1 MYPFEYLYRII
12 KKDDILYV
20 FIDNVNR
27 NIDTATIQDTISNKI
42 SEQTGVDKDSL
53 KIKLYI
59 SGRLASGADEIN
71 DKSMIFG
78 LSEYSGTEDNEFTYK
93 LVGDVNSSKQMLRV
107 YYKDGVVSITNYSLL
122 EDSLGIKLN
131 YKSEE
136 ASQLAKVEQ
145 YVAEQQS
152 INSNASEEE
161 VMLPPV
167 LSGDKLLCLHGGEVL
182 LSSIDGKPFCNDS
195 DTFILDSDLRN
206 AKIIGCTNNVAGVAK
221 PCTSITIIP
230 PTALSKVTFNDKRAV
245 MRDHLHSILTDNMVS
260 LMLKQ
265 PEEPNLW
272 EILSHKP
279 TDNNGDFEGVLAEL
293 MSGIFYLMYDDI
305 TSENVCIIN
314 TTFENMSNATYAN
327 TFPLANLS
335 LDNPLEIVIDKPD
348 ENDESINPTILDVL
362 KKHSNGNEFVYKAMT
377 IILDNSI
384 YEYILLIPKVNKRI
398 LNQLPKEYRD
408 YGYGKITDL
417 SYTTSRTINDSN
429 NNKHNIGYSNIK
441 TASFRFPAGAK
452 KFLLHIEALSS
463 LSSKGRVNS
472 IESSTYPISYYN
484 VSMDFSNQYSTSFTS
499 YNVIFNSR
507 QEEHLYEY
515 IVNKLDEATSKLEY
529 NAESSSSILPDK
541 STIQDSNNV
550 VYDEEQEKKNMSDLV
565 YSILTSDSINQVID
579 ESIESYQKFIS
590 ILEDKENISANSS
603 DYNSNKSG
611 DYYGGI
617 KLNNLVDLLQNA
629 NFSRNKI
636 YQDKEKYNQEIT
648 DLSENLLAK
657 LIARKI
663 IELVKDNLIPFAVD
677 NGKKT
682 VQIGRILLKDFKKLK
697 FLVSKIPYVAI
708 AFLIVDIIF
717 AIRDIMK
724 DYAEGKIL
732 MKEFCEILSFYS
744 NLDSE
749 LSTII
754 TSDSINQSVFYKII
768 EDNIYNLSLYSSN
781 QTSYNSLGFF
791 VNNDLQTP
799 CNYINVHINKEIFD
813 NNIFTID
820 QFIDSSD
827 SYSED
832 EDINSNVES
841 DIAVNNSDFENNCN
855 DTEDSGSE
863 NNNDIVVSFVDK
875 IAQLSVFYSLDNL
888 KESSNFHHVKDLIT
902 KSSAFTYIET
912 SSFSSI
918 FISELIK
925 QGFYTPL
932 NQQIKKSVII
942 VTDAIEKH
950 SLVYKSQNFVFSR
963 LLTDKKLP
971 NIYSFRLMKEYKVS
985 QLTNHIITELQDIYN
1000 VFINSFKD
1008 IKTDDFRESVK
1019 DHIEYKKVEEFFTA
1033 FSKTYQNIFG
1043 IPVETNVFDSI
1054 KNFVN
1059 FFNYNN
1065 DKFFNFFYLTE
1076 TDKGYKIK
1084 EKDILKYMR
1093 SVCNKFSES
1102 INKLNEEKSD
1112 YIATLQKYHDYK
1124 FKDEKLDKLNS
1135 VSGAIDRLHSL
1146 IELEYMILSYFHEEV
1161 EDSDLKEHVNNTI
1174 SMLHSDMDDFF
1185 AKTSVIGSF
1194 LSGVF
1199 DEEPEGSELIQY
1211 IRSDIT
1217 LKEICKNVISAE
1229 YSYEYKANMEKLK
1242 SSIDKYAV
1250 EIPINNAEIRGI
1262 DSYIDKLYDLYS
1274 QIADTIN
1281 NYVYEEDV
1289 DGNKILHI
1297 VKHNVYS
1304 LDKEFFKELFKS
1316 GICMHLDNVLP
1327 VKKGSIEFAVDDPK
1341 YYPKLMETLFVR
1353 FLLSLRNGT
1362 KTKGNAANTN
1372 KDMGYLCSY
1381 IFDRAYNYLHFE
1393 YGIYEFEQVECAK
1406 IIRISNILL
1415 DNIFVDNIKLN
1426 TAKAD
1431 SVEPSSLTHA
1441 YHSVIVEKVEE
1452 VKGLVTEKYKQ
1463 IVDIG
1468 KNAVDMVNNPLN
1480 HLDKIPEG
1488 LAALC
1493 ENVENQKDSSGTRHV
1508 YDENIRNAGD
1518 YMSDAIEDLIYIVKV
1533 AKGDA
1538 SFDYKELE
1546 TYENF
1551 FGDKSISDILRDGK
1565 YIETYDKIKSTASNY
1580 IKAFSTENIK
1590 KTIKSVFSLK
1600 NIGDTIVNT
1609 AKDTV
1614 KELLGDLLNPK
1625 KLFTNI
1631 ALDIAQTGLD
1641 FVCELIVDKYLQVPA
1656 LEEYEAKTN
1665 AIKYAYTSKRMD
1677 TRGALYI
1684 PERDLL
1690 ALPVKVTQSYIMS
1703 DFRAAVFGGA
1713 AFDNDCFVRGTSTG
1727 IFIQDNDIISQ
1738 NFIDKI
1744 CSYIYNVPID
1754 NINIKDCIYIDAY
1767 KKIIQYMYSY
1777 NEDIAGLGELYKTIA
1792 AGGALSDIGEATI
1805 EASMLQNNDNYN
1817 INSHNGKYFK
1827 KEYIDDFA
1835 IQLKLFGEYNY
1846 KYFYS
1851 YNDLVSTKDSI
1862 ANKSNTPSSS
1872 WKRHKKVLNN
1882 KTVVFG
1888 LLVYDKEWIKN

>member
-682 VQIGRILLKDFKKLK
+682 VKIGKILLKDFKKLK

-855 DTEDSGSE
+855 DTEDKGSE
-863 NNNDIVVSFVDK
+863 NNNSDVVVSFVDK

-942 VTDAIEKH
+942 ITDAIEKH

-1000 VFINSFKD
+1000 VFINSFQD
-1008 IKTDDFRESVK
+1008 IKTDDFKENVK
-1019 DHIEYKKVEEFFTA
+1019 DHLEYKKVEEFFTA

-1059 FFNYNN
+1059 FFNYNH

-1076 TDKGYKIK
+1076 TDEGYKIK
-1084 EKDILKYMR
+1084 EKDILKYMK

-1102 INKLNEEKSD
+1102 INNLNEEKSD

-1124 FKDEKLDKLNS
+1124 FKDEKLVKLNS
-1135 VSGAIDRLHSL
+1135 VSDAIDRLHSL
-1146 IELEYMILSYFHEEV
+1146 IELEYTILSYFHEEV
-1161 EDSDLKEHVNNTI
+1161 EDSDLKEHVENTI

-1185 AKTSVIGSF
+1185 AKTSGICSF

-1199 DEEPEGSELIQY
+1199 DKEPEGSELTQY

-1250 EIPINNAEIRGI
+1250 EIPINNAEISGI
-1262 DSYIDKLYDLYS
+1262 DNYIDKLYDLYS

-1297 VKHNVYS
+1297 IKHNAYS

-1353 FLLSLRNGT
+1353 FLLSLRNGI
-1362 KTKGNAANTN
+1362 KGNATNTN

-1381 IFDRAYNYLHFE
+1381 IFDRAYNYLYSE
-1393 YGIYEFEQVECAK
+1393 YGIYDFEQIECAK

-1415 DNIFVDNIKLN
+1415 DNVFVDNIELN

-1431 SVEPSSLTHA
+1431 SVEPSVLEHT
-1441 YHSVIVEKVEE
+1441 YQEVIVKKIEEIEEKFNQI
-1452 VKGLVTEKYKQ
+1452 KDTVTNPTSFFSTLFDKSKDVARNV
-1463 IVDIG
+1463 IDLKDKDNLFVFDKDIRIC
-1468 KNAVDMVNNPLN
+1468 A
-1480 HLDKIPEG
+1480 
-1488 LAALC
+1488 
-1493 ENVENQKDSSGTRHV
+1493 
-1508 YDENIRNAGD
+1508 D
-1518 YMSDAIEDLIYIVKV
+1518 YMVDTVDDIQYIIDVI
-1533 AKGDA
+1533 KGDTA
-1538 SFDYKELE
+1538 FNYQELE
-1546 TYENF
+1546 TYKNF
-1551 FGDKSISDILRDGK
+1551 FGKKSISEVLLESDYK
-1565 YIETYDKIKSTASNY
+1565 KIYNTIKKTASNY
-1580 IKAFSTENIK
+1580 VKVFTTEQIK
-1590 KTIKSVFSLK
+1590 KTIKSIISLK
-1600 NIGDTIVNT
+1600 NIRGLID
-1609 AKDTV
+1609 
-1614 KELLGDLLNPK
+1614 PK
-1625 KLFTNI
+1625 KIITSGGSYIF
-1631 ALDIAQTGLD
+1631 QTGLD

-1713 AFDNDCFVRGTSTG
+1713 AFDNDCFVRGSSTG
-1727 IFIQDNDIISQ
+1727 IFIQDNDTISH

-1777 NEDIAGLGELYKTIA
+1777 NEDIEGLGELYKTIA

-1805 EASMLQNNDNYN
+1805 EASMLQNNNNYN

-1851 YNDLVSTKDSI
+1851 HQELMANDSSAVDGSTTDDLIESNSDIHNELV
-1862 ANKSNTPSSS
+1862 
-1872 WKRHKKVLNN
+1872 
-1882 KTVVFG
+1882 
-1888 LLVYDKEWIKN
+1888 LLGMLIYDKQWINN